1 MMTQPT
7 LFTPPPVTTFRCIA
21 ADPPWA
27 EKGGGKVKR
36 GADRHYGTLNYAEIV
51 DVMRAYFSEVGIPDP
66 AGCLLWMWA
75 TNNHLVGALD
85 VMKDLGFRYVTNLV
99 WVKTTK
105 TGLPHVG
112 LGQRTRQR
120 HEPLLLGVMGNV
132 PVPDPP
138 NRPHSVIEAARG
150 RHSEKPAEAYA
161 RIERACDGP
170 RLEVFARAARPGWT
184 VVGNEAPTTSATT
197 TEAA

>member
-1 MMTQPT
+1 MLTQPT
-7 LFTPPPVTTFRCIA
+7 LFAPPSTTRFRCIA

-27 EKGGGKVKR
+27 EKGGGKIKR
-36 GADRHYGTLNYAEIV
+36 GADRHYSTLSYAGIV
-51 DVMRAYFSEVGIPDP
+51 DVMRGYFAEVGGPDP

-85 VMKDLGFRYVTNLV
+85 VMRDLGFRYVTQLV

-105 TGLPHVG
+105 HGKPHPG

-132 PVPDPP
+132 PVPPPP
-138 NRPHSVIEAARG
+138 NRPDSVIEAARG

-161 RIERACDGP
+161 RIERACEGP
-170 RLEVFARAARPGWT
+170 RLEVFARAAREGWT
-184 VVGNEAPTTSATT
+184 VVGNEAPSTTTT